1 MKRSLLL
8 LCAALA
14 VMPAVSAFSQTSFT
28 LPEPDL
34 PLAAGVL
41 SPTARET
48 IPAADPVLMALLWGV
63 DPGVSA
69 ERIDLNSVAIL
80 VQAASTDAVSAASE
94 AWEAEAAAEPVMPA
108 GVLNNPNYRE
118 SLRYK
123 ALSVESFDYGDYDA
137 SAAYAAE
144 AMRHAQ
150 LSDEYIAGRVEAAR
164 RLAAMAAA
172 DEAIAAAK
180 TRLDWARKVGA
191 DKTYPRQF
199 SGASSAYDE
208 ALAARAVEDW
218 YTAIAA
224 ARRVLSALAEVR
236 EFAPLPARYTVRPW
250 AQTRDCFWNIAGY
263 SWVYGDPT
271 KWRLLYEANRTK
283 LRRPDNPDL
292 LHVGIIL
299 DIPSI
304 AGEVREGLWVSGRA
318 YAPLPKR
325 R

>member
-14 VMPAVSAFSQTSFT
+14 VMPAVSVFSQASSA

-34 PLAAGVL
+34 PFEAAAPAA
-41 SPTARET
+41 SAQEAFS
-48 IPAADPVLMALLWGV
+48 AADPALMALLWGV
-63 DPGVSA
+63 DPGVPA
-69 ERIDLNSVAIL
+69 DQVDLNSVATL
-80 VQAASTDAVSAASE
+80 VQAAGSDAVSAASE
-94 AWEAEAAAEPVMPA
+94 AWEAEAEAEPVMPA
-108 GVLNNPNYRE
+108 GVLNNEYYRE

-137 SAAYAAE
+137 AAAYAAE
-144 AMRHAQ
+144 ALRYAQ
-150 LSDEYIAGRVEAAR
+150 LSDEYIAGRVEEAR
-164 RLAAMAAA
+164 RRAALAAA

-180 TRLDWARKVGA
+180 TRLDWARGVGA

-199 SGASSAYDE
+199 ADASSAYDE
-208 ALAARAVEDW
+208 ALAARAAEDW
-218 YTAIAA
+218 NGAIAA
-224 ARRVLSALAEVR
+224 ARRVLAALADVR

-250 AQTRDCFWNIAGY
+250 AQTKDCFWNIAGY

-271 KWRLLYEANRTK
+271 KWRLLYEANKTK

-292 LHVGIIL
+292 LHVGTVL

-304 AGEVREGLWVSGRA
+304 AGEVREGLWVAGRA

-325 R
+325 K